1 ARYESTGAPPS
12 RSNRDRFGS
21 SQELDTV
28 VEQEARA
35 EAKAKQA
42 AHEAEDPEE
51 VTLEAV
57 YDTAPIHQRRSW
69 PWPPAAAP
77 RSMAG
82 ERRKRARDGFNVQE
96 LLFGD
101 ALAQRDFSDPS
112 VEDVD
117 QLSPGSS
124 LSGWGRGD
132 FRAQLRD
139 LQSLLRAVEGR
150 EWEDSEVLWVL
161 RLALR
166 KQEGAALLR
175 PSCLRYALLAR
186 HGFQS
191 LSFPELQLLAML
203 QFQVRREKIGEDG
216 ATVEDKSEE
225 GIVQGV
231 NLLELKR
238 LMQHLNEGK
247 PVADREVYSVVQE
260 AVLLSGAET
269 ISRKDLM
276 RGLGAWYANV
286 QRSDSPPS
294 VFLHAW
300 SSALLYG
307 KEYHTTLME
316 KLRQLLPSVLRV
328 LRRQRKDPEE
338 SSARLLSSPTQRWL
352 ERCWGL
358 GAVAALLLGL
368 GLPGTLFAWAIYMG
382 AEHGDDACPRDLDG
396 LLTWR
401 RAQLRETEGHRSA
414 ASKSAAPNTARGR
427 L

>member
-1 ARYESTGAPPS
+1 MPTPCVSLQLGTYSCVCVVDPQDRCRAPETMPDARGDVAARYESTGAPPS

-175 PSCLRYALLAR
+175 PSCLRYALLA
-186 HGFQS
+186 GG
-191 LSFPELQLLAML
+191 PKA
-203 QFQVRREKIGEDG
+203 D
-216 ATVEDKSEE
+216 VE
-225 GIVQGV
+225 
-231 NLLELKR
+231 
-238 LMQHLNEGK
+238 
-247 PVADREVYSVVQE
+247 
-260 AVLLSGAET
+260 
-269 ISRKDLM
+269 
-276 RGLGAWYANV
+276 
-286 QRSDSPPS
+286 
-294 VFLHAW
+294 
-300 SSALLYG
+300 
-307 KEYHTTLME
+307 
-316 KLRQLLPSVLRV
+316 
-328 LRRQRKDPEE
+328 
-338 SSARLLSSPTQRWL
+338 
-352 ERCWGL
+352 
-358 GAVAALLLGL
+358 
-368 GLPGTLFAWAIYMG
+368 
-382 AEHGDDACPRDLDG
+382 
-396 LLTWR
+396 
-401 RAQLRETEGHRSA
+401 
-414 ASKSAAPNTARGR
+414 
-427 L
+427 